1 MSTTWVNPTSPTLTM
16 LFGIGGVDMFYPV
29 PVATPTTPR
38 IYPDTISLG
47 GRPFTINTSFEPYRR
62 EAFRHR
68 TILPQRQSINFENI
82 AGYGTLNTEGLW
94 RRDQL
99 DWSEGAGQQFLDRK
113 TTSSASRFLSSQG
126 VNPWFENQLTLLND
140 TAQRT
145 TTTQFRTKAIAV
157 NASACIMDGVTVTF
171 YSNFGTEWGFYQ
183 RGFTAGL
190 GDTILYNHGVL
201 NPNISSGA
209 LISGAGIPTG
219 TTVTSYDLSANTVT
233 ISNPT
238 TVAIGTSEELWLNAP
253 SMTTVTW
260 PGDTPGIVFD
270 ICTDGHLVYVATDIG
285 IFTVD
290 STAIFSGGSPAASVP
305 ATLYLATGAIQ
316 NYQAIVTGFTGGSG
330 GSTLATNIGG
340 VPSLIQPGMTVIGAG
355 VPSGTT
361 VVSVDTS
368 STTIT
373 LSHNLTAAVTATE
386 QLTFDVTVGYTI
398 TAYTLV
404 RICNNALVAAAT
416 NADTS
421 TWTDGFTQT
430 ANCLL
435 ALTTVPT
442 STQPQAQQILMVHPN
457 PYWVWSCA
465 AGGATQIYVG
475 GFDQSLQYPE
485 QGAVYRSSM
494 TGATAVTS
502 VNQPFQLN
510 YPVQTLPLEI
520 GEYPTALYSYLN
532 FIFLGTNL
540 GIRMC
545 QTLSVYDPS
554 ATQTGDLKAGPLAPN
569 LLQPVSTPV
578 VGIVGI
584 GRFIYFSWG
593 TYGGVEANG
602 AGHGPNG
609 IGRLD
614 LTTSIGGDPLS
625 LAYASDLMD
634 HNTGPNQVN
643 WLDIDPVIN
652 NGQNTLLDNSG
663 YPMFSVSQSGVWS
676 IDPTKYVSEGTINSG
691 AITYG
696 ISDPKIPVQM
706 DMSADLVSSQG
717 IGIVL
722 DMFDPSGSDII
733 IQPPNYQGSQV
744 TIPNGARSERI
755 NVKLTLHSSDDQ
767 TRTPI
772 LYRYTLKSWPAAT
785 TETAITPVVT
795 FGRNNLSG
803 FQVEF
808 SDPYENFWYL
818 QQLLQN
824 QTIVPYVE
832 GPLSAN
838 VVVQELDWLP
848 SKLQDNYEQGFVG
861 DCVIYLK
868 TIGGY
873 SYTPTPT
880 T

>member
-1 MSTTWVNPTSPTLTM
+1 MIEPAAPTISIAFGGGTTEAYFPIPLQEQIP
-16 LFGIGGVDMFYPV
+16 G
-29 PVATPTTPR
+29 R
-38 IYPDTISLG
+38 IYPDTISIG
-47 GRPFTINTSFEPYRR
+47 GRPFTVNTSFEPYRR

-126 VNPWFENQLTLLND
+126 VNPWIENQLTLLND

-145 TTTQFRTKAIAV
+145 ESAESRTKAIAV
-157 NASACIMDGVTVTF
+157 NSFACVMSGVTVTF
-171 YSNFGTEWGFYQ
+171 YGSN
-183 RGFTAGL
+183 
-190 GDTILYNHGVL
+190 
-201 NPNISSGA
+201 
-209 LISGAGIPTG
+209 GAGWDGAALVP
-219 TTVTSYDLSANTVT
+219 
-233 ISNPT
+233 
-238 TVAIGTSEELWLNAP
+238 
-253 SMTTVTW
+253 VTW

-270 ICTDGHLVYVATDIG
+270 ICTDGHLVYIATDIG

-290 STAIFSGGSPAASVP
+290 STLVFNSMTGYATSVA
-305 ATLYLATGAIQ
+305 ATLYLATGTLA
-316 NYQAIVTGFTGGSG
+316 NYQAKVDGFKGTSG
-330 GSTLATNIGG
+330 NSSISIAGGG
-340 VPSLIQPGMTVIGAG
+340 VPSLIQPGMAV
-355 VPSGTT
+355 SGTGIATGTIVLGVDSSATT
-361 VVSVDTS
+361 VS
-368 STTIT
+368 
-373 LSHNLTAAVTATE
+373 LSKPLTAAITTTTV
-386 QLTFDVTVGYTI
+386 LTFDVTENYTI
-398 TAYTLV
+398 TAYTMV

-416 NADTS
+416 NADVG
-421 TWTDGFTQT
+421 TWGETPPPSFAQS

-435 ALTTVPT
+435 AMTTVPT
-442 STQPQAQQILMVHPN
+442 STTPQASQVLMIHPN
-457 PYWVWSCA
+457 PHWVWSCA
-465 AGGATQIYVG
+465 TGGATQIYLG
-475 GFDQSLQYPE
+475 GFDNSLQFPE
-485 QGAVYRSSM
+485 QGTVYRSSM
-494 TGATAVTS
+494 VGVTAITS
-502 VNQPFQLN
+502 ANQPFQLN

-569 LLQPVSTPV
+569 LLQPISLQVI
-578 VGIVGI
+578 GIVGI
-584 GRFIYFSWG
+584 GRFVYFSWG
-593 TYGGVEANG
+593 SYGGLING
-602 AGHGPNG
+602 QHGPNG

-614 LTTSIGGDPLS
+614 LTTSIGGDALS
-625 LAYASDLMD
+625 LAYSSDLMD
-634 HNTGPNQVN
+634 HNTGGYQVN
-643 WLDIDPVIN
+643 WLDIDPLVSNSN
-652 NGQNTLLDNSG
+652 NILLNNSG

-676 IDPTKYVSEGTINSG
+676 IDPSKYVSSGTINSG

-767 TRTPI
+767 TKTPI

-848 SKLQDNYEQGFVG
+848 LKLQDNYEQGFVG

-873 SYTPTPT
+873 QYNPTAT
-880 T
+880 TFPNA

>member
-1 MSTTWVNPTSPTLTM
+1 MIEPSAPTISIAFGGGTTEAYFPIPLQQQIP
-16 LFGIGGVDMFYPV
+16 G
-29 PVATPTTPR
+29 R

-47 GRPFTINTSFEPYRR
+47 GRPFTVNTSFEPYRR

-126 VNPWFENQLTLLND
+126 VNPWIENQLTLLHD
-140 TAQRT
+140 TAQRISSEALNV
-145 TTTQFRTKAIAV
+145 KAISV
-157 NASACIMDGVTVTF
+157 NGSACYMDGTAVTF
-171 YSNFGTEWGFYQ
+171 YASQGTGW
-183 RGFTAGL
+183 
-190 GDTILYNHGVL
+190 D
-201 NPNISSGA
+201 NP
-209 LISGAGIPTG
+209 L
-219 TTVTSYDLSANTVT
+219 TS
-233 ISNPT
+233 
-238 TVAIGTSEELWLNAP
+238 
-253 SMTTVTW
+253 TVTW
-260 PGDTPGIVFD
+260 PGAAPDTVFD
-270 ICTDGHLVYVATDIG
+270 ICTDGHLVYIATNIG

-290 STAIFSGGSPAASVP
+290 TAQLFISNVWQTTIPAS
-305 ATLYLATGAIQ
+305 LYLATGSIA
-316 NYQAIVTGFTGGSG
+316 NYQAQIVGFTAPNGASNLTGS
-330 GSTLATNIGG
+330 
-340 VPSLIQPGMTVIGAG
+340 VPSLVQVGMAVSGTHIPPHTTVTSVGLNSLTLSNPTAG
-355 VPSGTT
+355 VIAST
-361 VVSVDTS
+361 DT
-368 STTIT
+368 
-373 LSHNLTAAVTATE
+373 
-386 QLTFDVTVGYTI
+386 LTFNVTENYTI
-398 TAYTLV
+398 TAYTMV
-404 RICNNALVAAAT
+404 RVCNDTLIAAASQDASPST
-416 NADTS
+416 GNEVPFNVTS
-421 TWTDGFTQT
+421 

-435 ALTTVPT
+435 ALTTVPLT
-442 STQPQAQQILMVHPN
+442 TVPQASQVLMIHPN
-457 PYWVWSCA
+457 PQWVWSCA

-475 GFDQSLQYPE
+475 GFSNSLSAG

-494 TGATAVTS
+494 TGATSVAS

-510 YPVQTLPLEI
+510 YPVQTLPLEVAEI
-520 GEYPTALYSYLN
+520 PTCLYSYLN

-569 LLQPVSTPV
+569 LLQPINYPV
-578 VGIVGI
+578 TGIVGF
-584 GRFIYFSWG
+584 GRFVYFTWG
-593 TYGGVEANG
+593 GYGRDPEGNAI
-602 AGHGPNG
+602 GPNG

-625 LAYASDLMD
+625 PAYASDLMD
-634 HNTGPNQVN
+634 NNPYASPTNWVDLDPLVYSEASADSYNQGA
-643 WLDIDPVIN
+643 L
-652 NGQNTLLDNSG
+652 
-663 YPMFSVSQSGVWS
+663 MFSVYNHGVVGVDS
-676 IDPTKYVSEGTINSG
+676 TKYVAAGTINSG

-706 DMSADLVSSQG
+706 DMSTDLVSSQG

-733 IQPPNYQGSQV
+733 IQPPNYKGSQV

-755 NVKLTLHSSDDQ
+755 NVKLTLHSSSDQ
-767 TRTPI
+767 TKTPI

-848 SKLQDNYEQGFVG
+848 AKLQDNYEQGFIG

-873 SYTPTPT
+873 QYNPIAT
-880 T
+880 TFPNA

>member
-1 MSTTWVNPTSPTLTM
+1 MIEPSAPTISIAFGGGTTEAY
-16 LFGIGGVDMFYPV
+16 FPV
-29 PVATPTTPR
+29 PLQEQIPGR

-47 GRPFTINTSFEPYRR
+47 GRPFTVNTSFEPYRR

-126 VNPWFENQLTLLND
+126 VNPWIENQLTLLND
-140 TAQRT
+140 TAKRVEPSIDDDL
-145 TTTQFRTKAIAV
+145 RIKAIAV
-157 NASACIMDGVTVTF
+157 NYFVCVMSGVTVTF
-171 YSNFGTEWGFYQ
+171 YQSVGSGW
-183 RGFTAGL
+183 
-190 GDTILYNHGVL
+190 V
-201 NPNISSGA
+201 GA
-209 LISGAGIPTG
+209 LT
-219 TTVTSYDLSANTVT
+219 
-233 ISNPT
+233 
-238 TVAIGTSEELWLNAP
+238 
-253 SMTTVTW
+253 TTVTW
-260 PGDTPGIVFD
+260 PGTTPGIVFD
-270 ICTDGHLVYVATDIG
+270 ICTDGHLVYIATDIG

-290 STAIFSGGSPAASVP
+290 STAIPIGYDSSIAS
-305 ATLYLATGAIQ
+305 TLYLATGPLA
-316 NYQAIVTGFTGGSG
+316 NYQANVDGFSG
-330 GSTLATNIGG
+330 TSGNSSISIAGGG
-340 VPSLIQPGMTVIGAG
+340 VPSLIQPGMAV
-355 VPSGTT
+355 SGTHIAAGTIVLGVDSSATT
-361 VVSVDTS
+361 VS
-368 STTIT
+368 
-373 LSHNLTAAVTATE
+373 LSKPLTGAVVATDV
-386 QLTFDVTVGYTI
+386 LTFNVTEGYTI
-398 TAYTLV
+398 TAYTMV
-404 RICNNALVAAAT
+404 RICNDALVAAAT
-416 NADTS
+416 NADVG
-421 TWTDGFTQT
+421 TWTTLNPPPFSAQS

-435 ALTTVPT
+435 AMTTVPT
-442 STQPQAQQILMVHPN
+442 STTPQASQVLMIHPN
-457 PYWVWSCA
+457 PHWVWSCA
-465 AGGATQIYVG
+465 TGGATQIYLG
-475 GFDQSLQYPE
+475 GFDFSVGFPE
-485 QGAVYRSSM
+485 QGSVYRSSM
-494 TGATAVTS
+494 VGVTAITS
-502 VNQPFQLN
+502 ANQPFQLN
-510 YPVQTLPLEI
+510 YPVQTLPLAI

-569 LLQPVSTPV
+569 LLQPVGYPV
-578 VGIVGI
+578 MGIVGI
-584 GRFIYFSWG
+584 GRFVYFSWSYYG
-593 TYGGVEANG
+593 TAGNG
-602 AGHGPNG
+602 GPNG

-625 LAYASDLMD
+625 LAYSSDLMD
-634 HNTGPNQVN
+634 HNTIGYAVN
-643 WLDIDPVIN
+643 WLDIDPLVNYGN
-652 NGQNTLLDNSG
+652 NALLNNSG
-663 YPMFSVSQSGVWS
+663 YPMFSVSQSGVWG
-676 IDPTKYVSEGTINSG
+676 IDPSKYVSSGTINSG

-733 IQPPNYQGSQV
+733 IQPQNYQGSQV
-744 TIPNGARSERI
+744 TIPNGARSERV

-767 TRTPI
+767 TKTPI

-838 VVVQELDWLP
+838 VVVQELDWIP
-848 SKLQDNYEQGFVG
+848 MKLQDNYEQGFVG

-873 SYTPTPT
+873 QYTPTATTFPT
-880 T
+880 S